1 MINMSKIIT
10 FIIAFTCMNVAHAQ
24 NQAQNSAIST
34 AMGKE
39 TKIDYA
45 AKYGGASAQKG
56 WNTTLGAGILLTPRI

>member
-1 MINMSKIIT
+1 
-10 FIIAFTCMNVAHAQ
+10 MNVAHAQ